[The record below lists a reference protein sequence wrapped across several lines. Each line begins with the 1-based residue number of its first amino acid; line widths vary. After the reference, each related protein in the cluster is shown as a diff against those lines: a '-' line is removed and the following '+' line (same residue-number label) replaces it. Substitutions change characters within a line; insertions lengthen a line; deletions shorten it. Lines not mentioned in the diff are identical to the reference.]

1 MARPEPDGERPTTV
15 PLFPPVAVGMAA
27 VMAAALAWWQ
37 FYSGS
42 GERAEKEEVIKDLL
56 EEERPALL
64 QVSAE
69 GSRELL
75 EVLRGHADDGVW
87 PPSGQVAPVTVE
99 RFPDDLDTLH
109 VDERKEAFLRVL
121 TPIVL
126 AENQRIEAKRQFIQE
141 VAHAFPELDDDQR
154 HRLEALAER
163 YRVDVPVGEGDFFRR
178 LLRRV
183 DEVPPAL
190 ALAQAANESGWG
202 TSRFTREANNLFGE
216 WTWIEGEGLVPE
228 DRPDGERY
236 AVRIFPSLERSVRSY
251 YYNLN
256 VGHAYREFRL
266 ERERMR
272 REGKPLDATVLAT
285 NLTAYSERGE
295 DYVSELLAIIRVNNL
310 VDISGAVLV
319 ERR

>member
-1 MARPEPDGERPTTV
+1 MASPGPDGERRTSK
-15 PLFPPVAVGMAA
+15 PLLAPVAVGMAA
-27 VMAAALAWWQ
+27 ALAAALAWWQ

-42 GERAEKEEVIKDLL
+42 GERAEKEEVTEDLL

-75 EVLRGHADDGVW
+75 EVLRGYADDDVW
-87 PPSGQVAPVTVE
+87 PPVDRVAPVTVE

-126 AENQRIEAKRQFIQE
+126 AENQRIQAKRQFIQE
-141 VAHAFPELDDDQR
+141 AAHAFPELDDGQR

-163 YRVDVPVGEGDFFRR
+163 YRVDAPVGEGDFFRR

-228 DRPDGERY
+228 ERPDGERY
-236 AVRIFPSLERSVRSY
+236 AVRIFPSLARSVRSY

-256 VGHAYREFRL
+256 VGHAYHEFRM
-266 ERERMR
+266 ERQVMR
-272 REGKPLDATVLAT
+272 RSGKPLDPVLLAGT
-285 NLTAYSERGE
+285 LTAYSERGA
-295 DYVSELLAIIRVNNL
+295 DYVSELRAIMRVNDMVKVSN
-310 VDISGAVLV
+310 VVLA
-319 ERR
+319 ER